1 MFKAVDNLRQQ
12 KGFTLIELLI
22 VVAIIGILA
31 AIAIPGYIGMQER
44 GRKGAVVRGAGG
56 AEADLQ
62 AWLSSSLKVG
72 PGAALIECDTNW
84 DGTIAAPDLPNSGAG
99 SLAAAGVAVTYVAA
113 RNLAGT
119 ELSPWVAATPLW
131 ALGAALDPAPG
142 ACAVANRGQ
151 IVVGQTG
158 NQISITG
165 CDGDAVAPNVI
176 HHKIVSAD

>member
-1 MFKAVDNLRQQ
+1 MKNN

-31 AIAIPGYIGMQER
+31 AVAIPGYLGIQER
-44 GRKGAVVRGAGG
+44 GRKGAAIRGAGA

-72 PGAALIECDTNW
+72 PGALLVECDTNW

-142 ACAVANRGQ
+142 ACAVANLGQ

-158 NQISITG
+158 NQISITA
-165 CDGDAVAPNVI
+165 CDNANPVPNVI
-176 HHKIVSAD
+176 YFKIITAD